1 MVTKLKL
8 FIILN
13 LISSLSFG
21 IDCKKQSKIDV
32 YRISDLV
39 FTGTI
44 VEVSSNHFSILVGEK
59 FKGQYKKDTL
69 QAVLQNNSI
78 IPEKGEDWLIYAEDL
93 GEFIYVDDCLGS
105 KNFNWPYGVQDISSP
120 EQPPPFF
127 RDESMMYLLEN
138 IWKDRA
144 LNELYFEILSL
155 RQFKIQ
161 NENTMMAERL
171 SSLDNYKLALEKEVH
186 HIKWMIA
193 FVILLLAISI
203 IISIIL
209 KNK

>member
-1 MVTKLKL
+1 MVTKFNL

-21 IDCKKQSKIDV
+21 IDCKKQSKIDI
-32 YRISDLV
+32 YRKSNLV

-44 VEVSSNHFSILVGEK
+44 VEVSSNHFSVLVGEK
-59 FKGQYKKDTL
+59 FKGKYKKDTL
-69 QAVLQNNSI
+69 IAVIQNNSI

-93 GEFIYVDDCLGS
+93 GELIYVDDCLGS
-105 KNFNWPYGVQDISSP
+105 KSFNWPYGIQDISSP

-127 RDESMMYLLEN
+127 RDESMVYLLEN

-161 NENTMMAERL
+161 NENTMMDEGL
-171 SSLDNYKLALEKEVH
+171 SSLENYKLALEKEIH
-186 HIKWMIA
+186 YIKWMIA
-193 FVILLLAISI
+193 FVIFLLI
-203 IISIIL
+203 IFIITSL
-209 KNK
+209 TYKNK